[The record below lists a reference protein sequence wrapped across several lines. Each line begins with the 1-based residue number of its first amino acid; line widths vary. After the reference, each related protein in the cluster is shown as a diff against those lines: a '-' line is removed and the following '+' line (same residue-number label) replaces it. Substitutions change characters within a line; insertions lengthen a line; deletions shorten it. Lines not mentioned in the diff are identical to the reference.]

1 MSTAPIQPTIEYYL
15 GLFTSQYKGGKSP
28 NLLAFAALLMQ
39 PFIDVA
45 ACADSMPAAFDISTA
60 VGVQLDA
67 LGTVIGIS
75 RILPFNPVGVN
86 ALTTSAV
93 SATGSQTV
101 DVNNTTYM
109 QIGVLQEIT
118 GSDGHTE
125 SVAPTA
131 IVQGVSFT
139 ANFTLTH
146 VTNSSVTTVPPSA
159 LLDDPDYRT
168 LLMAKVVQ
176 NQFNGQYQG
185 ANSTLWQDWQTI
197 FGGGSYIYVTDNQN
211 MTATVFLAGAFSP
224 VEQQMITNHLIVPEA
239 ETVEFIYEFAA
250 LPAFGFGSAEPTFIA
265 GFGVGFWA

>member
-67 LGTVIGIS
+67 LGTVIGVS
-75 RILPFNPVGVN
+75 RTLPFNPVGVN
-86 ALTTSAV
+86 ALTTSVV

-101 DVNNTTYM
+101 LVNNTTYM

-159 LLDDPDYRT
+159 LLDDSDYRT

-185 ANSTLWQDWQTI
+185 ANSTLWQDWQVI
-197 FGGGSYIYVTDNQN
+197 FPGGHIYITDNQN
-211 MTATVFLAGAFSP
+211 MTATVFLVGAFTP
-224 VEQQMITNHLIVPEA
+224 LQQQMIINHLIVPEA
-239 ETVEFIYEFAA
+239 ETVEFIYEFPE
-250 LPAFGFGSAEPTFIA
+250 LPAFGFDNTNPTLIA
-265 GFGVGFWA
+265 GFDLGHWA